1 MKRVCL
7 LDRVNSN
14 FGLLRTYT
22 CRRRQENGLGALVFF
37 REDAEISRRRIDCEY
52 WSVGRLRDCL
62 RQLDEYDEVVYRW
75 AREAVESDSLPV
87 VLFTPGERP
96 NTITVAFHTMT
107 SNQN

>member
-1 MKRVCL
+1 MERECL
-7 LDRVNSN
+7 LDRVTMN
-14 FGLLRTYT
+14 FGLLRRYT
-22 CRRRQENGLGALVFF
+22 SSRRQENGLGAVVFF
-37 REDAEISRRRIDCEY
+37 REDAEISRQKIDCEY

-87 VLFTPGERP
+87 VVFGPGERP
-96 NTITVAFHTMT
+96 NTISLAFHTLT